1 MFLFPVRAT
10 TPDRYTPP
18 QGRTTWGGAAA
29 AKAGGLMTAKLR
41 VLSALCALVAA
52 VIVVWQTNPG
62 GPAAGGNVELRS
74 TAAPLS
80 DVSTTIKWPIVDT
93 VDPRPFDPCDDIPL
107 DVVQRIGLAFT
118 PPVHEDSLR
127 CHYDAGDYQVAVE
140 AFVWR
145 TYEATLPPD
154 AVELNIDGHRAAQYW
169 IMKPTDWNDRWWT
182 TCMLA
187 FKTSYGVIQ
196 QSLFYSRIESPDG
209 PDCLQTNLDRAR
221 ELSPYYKY

>member
-1 MFLFPVRAT
+1 M
-10 TPDRYTPP
+10 
-18 QGRTTWGGAAA
+18 GGAAA

-52 VIVVWQTNPG
+52 VIVVWQTNPA
-62 GPAAGGNVELRS
+62 GPAAGGSVELRS

-127 CHYDAGDYQVAVE
+127 CHYDAGNYQMAVE

-182 TCMLA
+182 TCMIA

-196 QSLFYSRIESPDG
+196 QSLFYSPIESPDG